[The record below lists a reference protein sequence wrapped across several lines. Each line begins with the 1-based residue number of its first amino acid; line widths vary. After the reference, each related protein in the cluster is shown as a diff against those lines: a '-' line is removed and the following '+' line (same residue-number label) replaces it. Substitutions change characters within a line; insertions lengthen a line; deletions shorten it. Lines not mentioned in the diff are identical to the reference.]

1 MKYNPYNWKISPAKE
16 NKCDEFYKPEELSM
30 DTDCI
35 LTELGSVCAKIELK
49 RMKYIELEREMSV
62 LNQELIDLEQ
72 KKLAIIQML
81 SEG

>member
-1 MKYNPYNWKISPAKE
+1 
-16 NKCDEFYKPEELSM
+16 M

-49 RMKYIELEREMSV
+49 RMKYIELEKEMSV